1 MKSGIYK
8 CDLMATKR
16 NDPDYEQV
24 SGYVHKD
31 IALKFRIFC
40 MTERLTQSDALE
52 QALSFWIESQN
63 SETDQPTEIDPAT
76 IPIEELQ
83 LSFRAHNC
91 LKRAQ
96 INSVAELLT
105 HTPQSLLE
113 IKNVGQSTV
122 DEVVARLQKLGFSL
136 APEPEPAEPE
146 TTAKPTAA
154 TKPAAATAKRGKA
167 SKSAS

>member
-52 QALSFWIESQN
+52 QALSFWIESKN
-63 SETDQPTEIDPAT
+63 SETNQPSITPHHLSGPQPDGPQPVAAKPAT
-76 IPIEELQ
+76 
-83 LSFRAHNC
+83 A
-91 LKRAQ
+91 
-96 INSVAELLT
+96 
-105 HTPQSLLE
+105 
-113 IKNVGQSTV
+113 
-122 DEVVARLQKLGFSL
+122 
-136 APEPEPAEPE
+136 
-146 TTAKPTAA
+146 AK
-154 TKPAAATAKRGKA
+154 AKRGKVSKGA
-167 SKSAS
+167 S

>member
-52 QALSFWIESQN
+52 QALSFWIESKN
-63 SETDQPTEIDPAT
+63 SETNQPSIIPDRPADPQPTEPQPIAAKPAT
-76 IPIEELQ
+76 
-83 LSFRAHNC
+83 A
-91 LKRAQ
+91 
-96 INSVAELLT
+96 
-105 HTPQSLLE
+105 
-113 IKNVGQSTV
+113 
-122 DEVVARLQKLGFSL
+122 
-136 APEPEPAEPE
+136 
-146 TTAKPTAA
+146 AK
-154 TKPAAATAKRGKA
+154 AKRDKA
-167 SKSAS
+167 SKAAS